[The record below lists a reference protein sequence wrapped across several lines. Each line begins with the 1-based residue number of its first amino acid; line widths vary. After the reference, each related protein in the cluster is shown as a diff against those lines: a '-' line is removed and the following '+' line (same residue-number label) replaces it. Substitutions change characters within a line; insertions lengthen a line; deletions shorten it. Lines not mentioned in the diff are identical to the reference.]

1 MYNSQILLSLIRKI
15 FFFMVVVVM
24 FNFGVIGG
32 SQVVLLLNLGLA
44 LCMLDVGV
52 GVGGKWIWMGW
63 EGLRAGVYCANFVAV
78 YRLACRKEGEVGEVE
93 MVVAIAA
100 GMNYGIVRLFEPLL
114 VLRGVKNNHKPYLSF
129 I

>member
-15 FFFMVVVVM
+15 FFFMVVVVL

-52 GVGGKWIWMGW
+52 GVGGKWSWMGW

-78 YRLACRKEGEVGEVE
+78 YRLACRNEDEVGEVE
-93 MVVAIAA
+93 VVVAIAA
-100 GMNYGIVRLFEPLL
+100 GMNYVIVRLFEPLM
-114 VLRGVKNNHKPYLSF
+114 VLRGVKNNHKPYMSL